1 MLRALQDIAPQG
13 KMKMLIRH
21 ILRLAN
27 DERGVTAV
35 EYGLIVALI
44 FLAMIGAL
52 TTMSGKTIGLY
63 NQVSSEVANSRN

>member
-1 MLRALQDIAPQG
+1 MLRALQDIALRG

-21 ILRLAN
+21 ILLLKN

-35 EYGLIVALI
+35 EYGLILSLI

-52 TTMSGKTIGLY
+52 TAVSDKTIGLF
-63 NQVSSEVANSRN
+63 NDVSSEVANSVN